1 VVAVDVARTRPLP
14 VSFPMMV
21 VVDLE
26 PLVLPAR
33 FALGQT
39 LKLAP

>member
-1 VVAVDVARTRPLP
+1 
-14 VSFPMMV
+14 MV

-26 PLVLPAR
+26 PLVRPAR
-33 FALGQT
+33 LALGQT

>member
-1 VVAVDVARTRPLP
+1 MVAVDVTYGRPLP
-14 VSFPMMV
+14 VSSRVMV

-26 PLVLPAR
+26 PLVRPAR
-33 FALGQT
+33 LALGQT